1 MSKKCK
7 GCGVVLQN
15 SDKNK
20 IGYTPK
26 IEAEYCQRCFRIK
39 HYDDV
44 MISMKQGVDS
54 DQVMKQLAKLDAL
67 FLWVVDL
74 FDFEAN
80 MVKGMN
86 RHLQGKDIILV
97 ACKRDL
103 LPSSVG
109 NEKIAQFIIARLK
122 EQGIYV
128 KGIVICGDLVKN
140 AKNNNNHSV
149 SEIKKAISLYRDGR
163 NVAVFGMANA
173 GKSTLLNALLD
184 KEALTTSRHPGT
196 TLDLNE
202 IAFEDYIL
210 YDTPGLT
217 RYDSTLTLVDDKV
230 LKQIIPT
237 KEINPKKY
245 QLKDNQSLAV
255 GGLVRLDLSGC
266 ENVSCV
272 CYFAPGLNI
281 HRGKVE
287 NANKLWS
294 EHIGDEILSP
304 TLDQNFTDMKVL
316 ESAKKENKIDVVI
329 HGLGWFTLSGK
340 IKNIKVYVN
349 KNVDVTFRGAM
360 I

>member
-1 MSKKCK
+1 MKKCK

-15 SDKNK
+15 SDKDK

-26 IEAEYCQRCFRIK
+26 IEADYCQRCFRIK

-54 DQVMKQLAKLDAL
+54 DKVMQSIADKDAL

-80 MVKGMN
+80 MIKGMN

-109 NEKIAQFIIARLK
+109 NEKLGQFIISRLK
-122 EQGIYV
+122 EKGISV

-140 AKNNNNHSV
+140 ANSKNNHSV
-149 SEIKKAISLYRDGR
+149 QEIKRAIELYRNGR
-163 NVAVFGMANA
+163 NVVVFGMANA
-173 GKSTLLNALLD
+173 GKSTLLNALME
-184 KEALTTSRHPGT
+184 KETLTTSRHPGT

-202 IAFEDYIL
+202 IQFEDYIL

-230 LKQIIPT
+230 LKQIIPV
-237 KEINPKKY
+237 KEMKSKHF
-245 QLKDNQSLAV
+245 QLKGNQSLSI
-255 GGLVRLDLSGC
+255 GGFARLDLSGC
-266 ENVSCV
+266 ENVTCV
-272 CYFAPGLNI
+272 CYFAPALNI

-287 NANKLWS
+287 NADKLWN
-294 EHIGDEILSP
+294 EHLGDEILSP
-304 TLDQNFTDMKVL
+304 TLDSSFKDMKVY
-316 ESAKKENKIDVVI
+316 EIGKQDKKMDVVV
-329 HGLGWFTLSGK
+329 HGLGWFCISGTV
-340 IKNIKVYVN
+340 KNVKVYVN
-349 KNVDVTFRGAM
+349 KNVEVTFRGAM

>member
-7 GCGVVLQN
+7 GCGVLLQN
-15 SDKNK
+15 SDKNA

-26 IEAEYCQRCFRIK
+26 IEADYCQRCFRIK

-54 DQVMKQLAKLDAL
+54 DAVMQKLAKMDAL
-67 FLWVVDL
+67 LLWVVDL

-103 LPSSVG
+103 LPKSVG
-109 NEKIAQFIIARLK
+109 NEKIGQFIIRRLK
-122 EQGIYV
+122 EHGISV
-128 KGIVICGDLVKN
+128 QGIVICGDLVKN
-140 AKNNNNHSV
+140 ANMKDNYSIE
-149 SEIKKAISLYRDGR
+149 EIKHAIALYRNNR

-173 GKSTLLNALLD
+173 GKSTLLNALMNN
-184 KEALTTSRHPGT
+184 ASLTTSRHPGT
-196 TLDLNE
+196 TLDFNE

-217 RYDSTLTLVDDKV
+217 RYDSALTLVDDNLLKKV
-230 LKQIIPT
+230 IPT
-237 KEINPKKY
+237 KEINPKKF
-245 QLKDNQSLAV
+245 QLKDNQSLAL

-266 ENVSCV
+266 ENVTCV
-272 CYFAPGLNI
+272 CYFSPNLNI

-287 NANKLWS
+287 NANALW
-294 EHIGDEILSP
+294 ENHLGDEILSP
-304 TLDQNFTDMKVL
+304 TMDGKFADMKVL
-316 ESAKKENKIDVVI
+316 EIAKKEEKMDVVI
-329 HGLGWFTLSGK
+329 HGLGWFTISGK
-340 IKNIKVYVN
+340 VKNVKVFVN
-349 KNVDVTFRGAM
+349 KNVNVTFRGAM